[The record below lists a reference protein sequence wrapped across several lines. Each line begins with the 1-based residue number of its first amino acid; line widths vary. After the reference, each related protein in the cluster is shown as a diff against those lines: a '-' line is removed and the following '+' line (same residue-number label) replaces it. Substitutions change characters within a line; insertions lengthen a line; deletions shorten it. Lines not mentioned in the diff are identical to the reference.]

1 MSGTNTQNFQLVD
14 ELNKTITKSLVTTFG
29 LDFLLFE
36 DKKGGDVATIHNA
49 RQHQKGETDIYMSD
63 SVQQDY
69 ANRGDYKPIKRDAN
83 GNIMTDGNGKTKK
96 EDLYHSHQNYKAK
109 GKEDKKQ
116 QRNGDLFDEYRGK
129 TMSADEQ
136 RQLDHI
142 ISSHEAHD
150 DAGRVLADLSG
161 VELANQDSNFQSTHY
176 YINNLKSD
184 HSMDDFLTAVVP
196 KTIENKRKSIEK
208 DKQRLESMP
217 TETKQQRHERRQ
229 LESKIAKH
237 NEQVE
242 VLESIDE
249 TKMRE
254 ADKKA
259 RQEYDQQINFSYY
272 TSSKFFKGTA
282 IESGQAGLK
291 MGVRQALG
299 LVLAE
304 VWFELKDAIPQ
315 AFKDAEDNFTLENFL
330 EKLKATAKNIWDRVK
345 VRFKDILD
353 EFKNGA
359 LAGALSSLSTTIMN
373 IFFTT
378 QKLIGKL
385 LRETWSSLVSAAK
398 ILFFN
403 PENLGAGALAREVT
417 RILST
422 GVAVA
427 MGVMLNQQLASLM
440 TFPMGT
446 ELASF
451 VSAVATGLMT
461 IGITYFLDH
470 SQLMQ
475 KVWDYLD
482 QFKSEAKRT
491 LEYFQKVNVELD
503 RYLIELSR
511 LEFNLS
517 PEELTRFTSSLESID
532 CEHERSLMLAEEVS
546 KREIELPFESN
557 NLDST
562 RAWLMSL

>member
-1 MSGTNTQNFQLVD
+1 MSETTTQNYCLVD
-14 ELNKTITKSLVTTFG
+14 ELNKTVTKSLVTTFG

-36 DKKGGDVATIHNA
+36 DKKGGDVATIHNV
-49 RQHQKGETDIYMSD
+49 RQHQKGDKDIFMSD

-69 ANRGDYKPIKRDAN
+69 AHRGDYKPIKHDES
-83 GNIMTDGNGKTKK
+83 GNVLTDRNGKPKK
-96 EDLYHSHQNYKAK
+96 EDLYHSDKNYLAK
-109 GKEDKKQ
+109 GKEDKRR
-116 QRNGDLFDEYRGK
+116 QRDGELVDEYRGT
-129 TMSADEQ
+129 TMSSSEQ

-142 ISSHEAHD
+142 ISSHEVHD
-150 DAGRVLADLSG
+150 DAGRVLAGLSG
-161 VELANQDSNFQSTHY
+161 VELANQNTNFQSTHS

-184 HSMDDFLTAVVP
+184 HSMDDFLTTVVP
-196 KTIENKRKSIEK
+196 RTIENKRQRIEEN
-208 DKQRLESMP
+208 KQRLASMP
-217 TETKQQRHERRQ
+217 TETKEQRHKKRE
-229 LESKIAKH
+229 LESKVAKETEH
-237 NEQVE
+237 IE
-242 VLESIDE
+242 VLESLDE
-249 TKMRE
+249 DKMRA
-254 ADKKA
+254 ADKRA
-259 RQEYDQQINFSYY
+259 RQAYDKQINLSYY
-272 TSSKFFKGTA
+272 TSSKFFKSTA
-282 IESGQAGLK
+282 MESGKAGLK

-315 AFKDAEDNFTLENFL
+315 AFKDKEDNFTLENFL
-330 EKLKATAKNIWDRVK
+330 EKLKTTALNVWHRVK
-345 VRFKDILD
+345 TRLKDILD
-353 EFKNGA
+353 EFKNGV

-403 PENLGAGALAREVT
+403 PENLGPGALAREVT

-440 TFPMGT
+440 IFPLGT

-461 IGITYFLDH
+461 IGITYFLDY
-470 SQLMQ
+470 SELMQ
-475 KVWDYLD
+475 KVWNYLD

-491 LEYFQKVNVELD
+491 LEYFQKVNAELD

-511 LEFNLS
+511 IEFNLS
-517 PEELTRFTSSLESID
+517 PEELSRFASSLESIS
-532 CEHERSLMLAEEVS
+532 CEHERSYMLLKEIR
-546 KREIELPFESN
+546 KREIDLPFESN